1 MKPSDDFFDE
11 ILKILKLERPEI
23 AKNFEVLIKENKS
36 DKEIFLWLQQKSEST
51 KLPRKVEQLLTD
63 LFFSIH

>member
-11 ILKILKLERPEI
+11 ILQILKLERPEI
-23 AKNFEVLIKENKS
+23 AKNLEVLIKDNKS

-63 LFFSIH
+63 LFFSIY